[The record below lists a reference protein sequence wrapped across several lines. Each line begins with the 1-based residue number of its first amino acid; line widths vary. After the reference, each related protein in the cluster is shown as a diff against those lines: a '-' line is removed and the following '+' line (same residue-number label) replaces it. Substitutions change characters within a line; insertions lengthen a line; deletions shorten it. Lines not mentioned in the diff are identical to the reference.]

1 MNEKYC
7 PNCEQYVKPEKD
19 NFSSGGIGCL
29 VPIVLLILGLL
40 LGPAGIAGAVT
51 IIVIMMVISI
61 VTGIIGT
68 IIYAAK
74 DPHCPICGTENLY
87 DSKKLYEN
95 SKKSTGESSSDF
107 LENYGDK

>member
-19 NFSSGGIGCL
+19 NFNGGGIGCL
-29 VPIVLLILGLL
+29 IPIVLLILGAL
-40 LGPAGIAGAVT
+40 LGPAGIAGATT
-51 IIVIMMVISI
+51 IIIIMVVVSI
-61 VTGIIGT
+61 ITGIIGAM
-68 IIYAAK
+68 IHAAK

-87 DSKKLYEN
+87 GSKELYEN
-95 SKKSTGESSSDF
+95 NQESKDKSGGDF